1 MNDCAETLPEWAF
14 LSEEKI
20 SVIPSNLKT
29 LDRNI
34 IFIQISLQGL

>member
-29 LDRNI
+29 LDKKYHLH
-34 IFIQISLQGL
+34 SD